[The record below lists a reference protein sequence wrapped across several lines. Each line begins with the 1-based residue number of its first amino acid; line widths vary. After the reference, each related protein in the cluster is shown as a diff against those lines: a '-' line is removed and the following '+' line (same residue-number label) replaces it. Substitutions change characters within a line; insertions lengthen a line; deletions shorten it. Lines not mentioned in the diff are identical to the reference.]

1 MRPWM
6 SIQDTLGISA
16 VWMDGRREEVLSRG
30 LEDPLACHQIPPQ
43 TTVLASTA
51 VRSVGL
57 CSLLSGESW
66 PKLFFSVLQPQAA
79 YIKKKKNC
87 WNESWNSGKF
97 PEVSIKSC
105 LRKQTLK

>member
-1 MRPWM
+1 M
-6 SIQDTLGISA
+6 SIQDTLGITA
-16 VWMDGRREEVLSRG
+16 VWMDGRREEVLSKG
-30 LEDPLACHQIPPQ
+30 LEDPMACHQLPPQ
-43 TTVLASTA
+43 ITVLASTA

-79 YIKKKKNC
+79 YIKKKKKKF
-87 WNESWNSGKF
+87 GGMKAYF
-97 PEVSIKSC
+97 PEVSTKSC